1 MQNLRK
7 DAYIIFSFNYEP
19 VKTECLNKYDIHIQF
34 PVPTLLLMEDKWFI
48 LKKKLMHNTY
58 RSVNSHAF

>member
-7 DAYIIFSFNYEP
+7 DAYIIFSFNYES
-19 VKTECLNKYDIHIQF
+19 VKTESLNKYDIHIQF

-48 LKKKLMHNTY
+48 LKKIDAQY
-58 RSVNSHAF
+58 I